1 MTTNPTADQREVA
14 DNVEDF
20 VPDEFVLKTQRLFD
34 QDCVAAHHHRIFQTT
49 ALDQIFLHQRL
60 DLFVVDKRPGRRDL
74 ALEEFRY
81 DVGRHELRETIVR
94 PGLGARNPHA
104 VVVRQQDEHCACFRF
119 DVHRFANMKEF
130 PRRFLCRNACA
141 FDTSTYAFAL
151 PSPIG
156 GSFASIS
163 TIALSTPIAD
173 RAASTCSTV
182 CTRIDPSPIVV
193 ARSTILRLSILASI
207 VGSSG
212 KSLRLN
218 LIPWSAGAGCSFS
231 ETFSPVCS
239 DVPLKP
245 ADFDS
250 VC

>member
-1 MTTNPTADQREVA
+1 MPGFDRDEVTTNPTADQREVA

-20 VPDEFVLKTQRLFD
+20 VSDEFVLKTQRLFA

-141 FDTSTYAFAL
+141 FDYIDICFR
-151 PSPIG
+151 
-156 GSFASIS
+156 ASV
-163 TIALSTPIAD
+163 AD
-173 RAASTCSTV
+173 RWFV
-182 CTRIDPSPIVV
+182 RVHFYDRVV
-193 ARSTILRLSILASI
+193 HPHRR
-207 VGSSG
+207 
-212 KSLRLN
+212 
-218 LIPWSAGAGCSFS
+218 
-231 ETFSPVCS
+231 
-239 DVPLKP
+239 
-245 ADFDS
+245 
-250 VC
+250 